1 MRPDIRS
8 HTGQHYAWM
17 LGGAIGQLKAKND
30 WEIRAWYQYAE
41 QFALDPNLVDS
52 DIFDSRVN
60 EKGVAVKAG
69 YMLADAISFN
79 LTWAYSWRINGAL
92 GTGGIGDIAVNPL
105 DQYQTLSS
113 GYEREVLN
121 LKTKSKPS
129 TYENQTP
136 RSLLWRWWLQASPRH
151 ADRLVIKGS
160 DTLGAKLVPQL
171 AEQFKAQH
179 PGTTFDIAAEG
190 STTGI
195 AAIIDG
201 TAQIG
206 MSSRRAKTSEVG
218 AAREGKDMKP
228 TIVAFDGIAVIV
240 NSANPIKGLT
250 KKQVEQIFTG
260 DVTDWSAVGG
270 SGGKISVYT
279 RNTSSGTYS
288 DFKELAMKKRDYAA
302 ARKRWP
308 ATNRSRPKSAK
319 IRTASVMS
327 AWRTSRLA
335 E

>member
-1 MRPDIRS
+1 MPMKIKYLAFS
-8 HTGQHYAWM
+8 
-17 LGGAIGQLKAKND
+17 L
-30 WEIRAWYQYAE
+30 
-41 QFALDPNLVDS
+41 AL
-52 DIFDSRVN
+52 I
-60 EKGVAVKAG
+60 ATT
-69 YMLADAISFN
+69 ISN
-79 LTWAYSWRINGAL
+79 AN
-92 GTGGIGDIAVNPL
+92 
-105 DQYQTLSS
+105 
-113 GYEREVLN
+113 
-121 LKTKSKPS
+121 
-129 TYENQTP
+129 
-136 RSLLWRWWLQASPRH
+136 

-179 PGTTFDIAAEG
+179 AGTTFDIAAEG

-201 TAQIG
+201 TAEIG

-218 AAREGKDMKP
+218 AAAAKGKHMKP
-228 TIVAFDGIAVIV
+228 TIVAFDGIGVIV

-288 DFKELAMKKRDYAA
+288 EFKELAMKKRDYAA
-302 ARKRWP
+302 DSQKMAGNEQIAQEVGKNPNGVGYVGLAYTKASGIKVVAIDGATPSKESVLGKTYPYARP
-308 ATNRSRPKSAK
+308 TFYYTNGDPNGVAK
-319 IRTASVMS
+319 QFVDFTISDAGQKIV
-327 AWRTSRLA
+327 
-335 E
+335 EQV